1 MQEIKFVNELVQVNK
16 LVGEEGIIINEGNAF
31 FISGINQEEPASV
44 KKACKLAYLITT
56 GHIFL
61 NGNKRTAFVIFMKQL
76 HLSGH
81 SVFLLKEINV
91 LFEYILNA
99 MATDNMTD
107 KGFFNLIKEIIET
120 APKTDVPYNQIIFIW
135 SDLIKELKNETFAN
149 LQKK

>member
-1 MQEIKFVNELVQVNK
+1 
-16 LVGEEGIIINEGNAF
+16 
-31 FISGINQEEPASV
+31 
-44 KKACKLAYLITT
+44 
-56 GHIFL
+56 
-61 NGNKRTAFVIFMKQL
+61 MKQL

>member
-107 KGFFNLIKEIIET
+107 KGF
-120 APKTDVPYNQIIFIW
+120 
-135 SDLIKELKNETFAN
+135 
-149 LQKK
+149 